1 MGVLLAFV
9 GLLSERN
16 DFCVAVSIVKTRQ
29 PHCLRQRRQR
39 ALQAHQNTN
48 TNDNTEVVTVRY
60 GYFTETRPL
69 HAACA
74 RGWLDL
80 NMPSLNRYYRVEC
93 YPQPSGTF
101 AASRLDNADLEIAH
115 LGSTPLA
122 QGTFYCAR
130 EQGCLRVLYS
140 SIKCLQTV
148 SFSCSHYD

>member
-1 MGVLLAFV
+1 MKLHKLLLWVLLAVV
-9 GLLSERN
+9 GPLSGRN
-16 DFCVAVSIVKTRQ
+16 DSCVAVSVIEKQQ
-29 PHCLRQRRQR
+29 PQRLRQRRQR

-48 TNDNTEVVTVRY
+48 NHNTNVVTVRY

-80 NMPSLNRYYRVEC
+80 NLPSINLYYRVEC

-122 QGTFYCAR
+122 QGTFSRVR
-130 EQGCLRVLYS
+130 EQ
-140 SIKCLQTV
+140 
-148 SFSCSHYD
+148 